1 MIANC
6 IMDGE
11 DFCYK
16 CEDGFIPKNGKC
28 VRSGNN
34 KNIQNDNNNND
45 DENNNDNENN
55 NIMFGTSR

>member
-1 MIANC
+1 
-6 IMDGE
+6 MDGE

-34 KNIQNDNNNND
+34 KNIQNDNNKND